1 MKPLNKYAGIA
12 GAVTGFAL
20 LLEFAFFAASGFTP
34 SVVADPA
41 QAIGLIQS
49 KEVLLRMATFFGF
62 AGATA
67 SVLFIA
73 GLAGNLQA
81 KAPSRAVAVLY
92 FGVLGS
98 IGHDLV
104 ALSYYLGFPPLAA
117 LAIANLPEAINS
129 WGAVLAITDGFQGL
143 GNLLL
148 GWMLLLAGSAIV
160 DKGDLPKGLGWIGIV
175 GGIAAILTVVTTST
189 PLSGLAYAAYIPSIF
204 LAIVFDIWAGVRLMM
219 VRE

>member
-1 MKPLNKYAGIA
+1 MKPLNKYAGFA
-12 GAVTGFAL
+12 GGVTGFAL

-62 AGATA
+62 TGAIA

-73 GLAGNLQA
+73 GLAGYLQA

-98 IGHDLV
+98 VGHDLV

-117 LAIANLPEAINS
+117 LAITNLPEAINS
-129 WGAVLAITDGFQGL
+129 WGGVLAITDGFQGL

-148 GWMLLLAGSAIV
+148 GLMLLLAGSAIV